1 MPRRQAHPV
10 ASSSNASVIGA
21 GSANGGSVSLA
32 SVVANGG
39 VPGSSLGGGILSAG
53 SLGGREISI
62 TSNPLQMAVAAA
74 AAAAAASTSSP
85 AGGNAG
91 IAGAAAA
98 AAAQSQ
104 FLLTRFMTPALQESE
119 RTEIER
125 NRADR

>member
-21 GSANGGSVSLA
+21 ASANGGSVSLA
-32 SVVANGG
+32 NVVANGG

-98 AAAQSQ
+98 AAQSQ